1 MRSASDSR
9 FDFSDFCRVETDQD
23 FGGTYWS
30 YKVCIGGTFS
40 GCVGQTE
47 TREGPM
53 PFTPHGQFNASS
65 FSIFQR
71 SLMQT
76 DEVPLADIVDDPL
89 FEQVFEKHG
98 VDFADNEDAVY
109 TPAITLWALISQV
122 FFAKEQRSCKA
133 AVLRVASLW
142 ATLGRYVCN
151 TSTGAYCRARLKIPF
166 EAVRDLVRQI
176 ALGADNGVSHHD
188 IHEDSDINLS
198 PRVVAKVR
206 SKADE
211 GRVLLL
217 DGFVITA
224 ADTPENQ
231 EAYPQNPVQAEGVG
245 FPILRCVTLTSLY
258 TGMLFDLACGPYSGK
273 ETGETALMRE
283 LLDVLQPGDT
293 LVADSYHC
301 TYWLVAACRMRN
313 VNIVMKNHH
322 KREDEP
328 ANARRLRKG
337 ERLVMWSRPDRPDW
351 MTVEDYR
358 QQPQTIE
365 IRLVD
370 VKVDR
375 AGFRPDK
382 FTVAT
387 TFTSDAGV
395 CADWIRSVYESRW
408 LVELDIRAVKCSLNM
423 DILRAKTPAMVL
435 TELWSCLLAYNLIRL
450 KMLQSCT
457 ENGRDPR
464 SLSFTTT
471 QQLLATNWLLCAVI
485 GVTEELRNV
494 GQQTCC
500 SQRVGHREGR
510 VEPRRNKRRP
520 KVLALMTKPR
530 RQYQEELKAA
540 A

>member
-1 MRSASDSR
+1 
-9 FDFSDFCRVETDQD
+9 
-23 FGGTYWS
+23 
-30 YKVCIGGTFS
+30 
-40 GCVGQTE
+40 
-47 TREGPM
+47 M
-53 PFTPHGQFNASS
+53 PFTSRRRFNALS

-76 DEVPLADIVDDPL
+76 DELPLADVVDNSL
-89 FEQVFEKHG
+89 FEHVFEEHG
-98 VDFADNEDAVY
+98 VEFGTEDDAVY

-142 ATLGRYVCN
+142 ATLGRCVCDTN
-151 TSTGAYCRARLKIPF
+151 TGAYCRARLKIPF
-166 EAVRDLVRQI
+166 EAVRDIVRQI
-176 ALGADNGVSHHD
+176 ALAADNGVSHQD
-188 IHEDSDINLS
+188 IDEDSDINLS
-198 PRVVAKVR
+198 PRVVAEVR
-206 SKADE
+206 LQAGE

-231 EAYPQNPVQAEGVG
+231 ETYPQNPVQAAGVG
-245 FPILRCVTLTSLY
+245 FPILRCVTLISLY

-301 TYWLVAACRMRN
+301 TYWLVAACRMRK

-322 KREDEP
+322 KRDDAP
-328 ANARRLRKG
+328 ADARRLRKG
-337 ERLVMWSRPDRPDW
+337 ERLVTWSRPQRPNW
-351 MTVEDYR
+351 MSVEDYE

-370 VKVDR
+370 VHVDQ

-382 FTVAT
+382 FTLAT
-387 TFTSDAGV
+387 TFTSAAEVG
-395 CADWIRSVYESRW
+395 ADWIRSVYESRW
-408 LVELDIRAVKCSLNM
+408 LVELDIRALKCSLNM

-457 ENGRDPR
+457 AQGRDLR

-485 GVTEELRNV
+485 GVTDELRDL
-494 GQQTCC
+494 GQQACC
-500 SQRVGHREGR
+500 SDRVGHREGR

-530 RQYQEELKAA
+530 QQYQQELKAA